1 MQCECDAGTHKVSIV
16 RESRQD
22 RAAARRPQPAVASV
36 ATPVAAHRYKPSG
49 FLAVYMMYLKLRMR
63 LYPSSPTLLH
73 RSINS
78 CSSQSRY
85 LLLRA
90 WA

>member
-1 MQCECDAGTHKVSIV
+1 MPPQMACTSCEAEHPKP
-16 RESRQD
+16 
-22 RAAARRPQPAVASV
+22 AARTQPAVSCLLLL
-36 ATPVAAHRYKPSG
+36 TPVAAHRYSPSG

-78 CSSQSRY
+78 CSSHSRY